1 MFESSFAAMD
11 QMIGMARR
19 QIAAH
24 TGPPEEYLSDLA
36 GAFVAEAK
44 QQPLGAGAV
53 NMAVSVFLLA
63 RQQEVIE
70 RLVEDLRMR
79 DDALKMLFD
88 LDEM

>member
-1 MFESSFAAMD
+1 
-11 QMIGMARR
+11 
-19 QIAAH
+19 
-24 TGPPEEYLSDLA
+24 
-36 GAFVAEAK
+36 
-44 QQPLGAGAV
+44 
-53 NMAVSVFLLA
+53 MAVSVFLLA